1 MERNIELIKIKL
13 IVWGFVFSVFPLI
26 NAFAVPAEN
35 VMLNLN
41 EINKIK
47 KMQGQIDLIRTYPQP
62 VMRIQRLLPIA
73 KLSSVAKLPAM
84 LRLPAYP
91 RVYSFAKIIS
101 RKQGVGI
108 AGAKNNSPQL
118 KSPEKVVVLPALPKA
133 TMSETKSWFE
143 RVLKSEDKKKR

>member
-13 IVWGFVFSVFPLI
+13 IVWVFVFSVFPLI

-47 KMQGQIDLIRTYPQP
+47 KMQEQIDLIRTYPQP

-73 KLSSVAKLPAM
+73 KLSSVAK
-84 LRLPAYP
+84 LPAYP

-133 TMSETKSWFE
+133 TMSENKSWFE